1 MQHRVQ
7 PTRRASALALWALAA
22 AATPAFA
29 GESAQSFDVSGRA
42 YVRAEAQANTF
53 TASAQEA
60 VTLARDA
67 AGRTLVVWQSRKQED
82 GNYGLYAQ
90 RFGAD
95 GAKLGAETHLNQF
108 TRGAQTRPAVAL
120 DASGA
125 AWVAWESDGQDGS
138 FGTIVARR
146 FDAELASST
155 NEVIVN
161 DDFIGHQT
169 DVALACDAD
178 GNAVI
183 AWAGP
188 NAEKTRSVFVRRF
201 GADGQPLGASV
212 RVDQGSNVQDGL
224 PTVAIDPQG
233 GFTVAWGRADVAG
246 KPTQIVARSLDA
258 LGAPLG
264 AEFVVSAAD
273 GRMPIEP
280 VADVNAKGELV
291 VAWMN
296 SFGDGDHVP
305 TARRFTPK
313 DGAWSAGESR
323 EYPTSKGGYTSGLD
337 LSLADDSRFALVWS
351 SVQGEDKKGDLW
363 ARIVEADDRAGEPF
377 RASLQTEGR
386 QKIRAGGSS
395 RRVVLEKDG
404 RLTTAWQGD
413 AGFGDDFAACVSFF
427 APADLGDLGS
437 VALVALPPSPKFVA
451 DEQGAAPSHEP
462 PIYDPDGAKTIAD
475 LMDFKST
482 AGPDFGFTGIVQTTL
497 TPPDP
502 HGAIGPNHY
511 VQVVNDSIA
520 FYTKSGTQTFL
531 QTYKGPAGFMSGV
544 ATASDFPFDA
554 EVIFDPYSQRFMFM
568 TNVRVGAAGKFDLA
582 VSDDSDPN
590 GTWFKYR
597 FDVTAAAGNDGG
609 IDSPNIGVDQ
619 NVIYLSADFFSGGTK
634 FLMFFVEKAPCLTG
648 AAPITK
654 SLLINGTQSYGA
666 PVMYDSSAPAFYY
679 LENLESASN
688 TAVKIHAIRNPL
700 TAPFDTIFTL
710 TVPSYTPPEDPPQ
723 LGTSI
728 RPEAFES
735 RFWSCTYRAGKLWG
749 AAHCNNPV
757 RARWYEINVGNWP
770 VSGTPTLVQSGDIVP
785 AANVRTSFVSI
796 GVDAQNNAA
805 CVFARSSPSE
815 FFSMGRTFRLNGD
828 AAGTMTPA
836 VTMKSSTGADTS
848 GRWGDYSACT
858 PDPVHPKVWWG
869 THEYKAGIWSTWI
882 GMFGPCETPTTY
894 CTAKVNSA
902 GLTPQIGFQNEASF
916 ATNNFKVTMS
926 NGLAGKPVI
935 AFWGTG
941 QQAAPFLGGTLCV
954 TLPIVRSAPTTFD
967 GSGFVAI
974 QRPIAIAEIGVDL
987 FAQVW
992 YRDPAHLDGTG
1003 VGLSN
1008 GLQFRACP

>member
-1 MQHRVQ
+1 MQSVS
-7 PTRRASALALWALAA
+7 TLALWALAA
-22 AATPAFA
+22 TPALA
-29 GESAQSFDVSGRA
+29 GESEARFEISGRA
-42 YVRAEAQANTF
+42 FQRAEAQANTF
-53 TASAQEA
+53 IASSQEA

-90 RFGAD
+90 RFAAD
-95 GAKLGAETHLNQF
+95 GTKLGAETHVNQYTKF
-108 TRGAQTRPAVAL
+108 AQTRPAVAL

-125 AWVAWESDGQDGS
+125 AWIAWESDGQDGS

-146 FDAELASST
+146 FDAELDTAT

-161 DDFIGHQT
+161 DALIGHQT
-169 DVALACDAD
+169 DVALACDAA

-188 NAEKTRSVFVRRF
+188 NEHKTRSIFVRRF
-201 GADGQPLGASV
+201 GPDGQPLGASV
-212 RVDQGSNVQDGL
+212 CVGAQQATVDSL
-224 PTVAIDPQG
+224 PSVAIDPLG
-233 GFTVAWGRADVAG
+233 GFVIAWGRADAAG
-246 KPTQIVARSLDA
+246 KPLSIVARAFDA
-258 LGAPLG
+258 AGAPRG
-264 AEFVVSAAD
+264 DAFVVSAAD
-273 GRMPIEP
+273 GRMPIEA
-280 VADVNAKGELV
+280 VADVNARGELV
-291 VAWMN
+291 VGWLN

-305 TARRFTPK
+305 TVRRFTR
-313 DGAWSAGESR
+313 DETGFVAGAIR
-323 EYPTSKGGYTSGLD
+323 EYPSGKGGYTSGLD
-337 LSLADDSRFALVWS
+337 LSLADDSSFALVWAA
-351 SVQGEDKKGDLW
+351 VQGEDKKGDLW
-363 ARIVEADDRAGEPF
+363 ARVIGADDVAGEAF
-377 RASLQTEGR
+377 RASLATEGR

-395 RRVVLEKDG
+395 RRIVYENDG
-404 RLTTAWQGD
+404 SITTAWQGD

-427 APADLGDLGS
+427 APAEPAEGS
-437 VALVALPPSPKFVA
+437 TRVALAELPASPRFVA

-482 AGPDFGFTGIVQTTL
+482 AGPDFGFTGIVQTSL

-520 FYTKSGTQTFL
+520 FYTKGGTQTFL
-531 QTYKGPAGFMSGV
+531 QTYKGPGGFMAPL

-554 EVIFDPYSQRFMFM
+554 EVIFDPYSQRFIFM
-568 TNVRVGAAGKFDLA
+568 TNVRVGANAKFDLA
-582 VSDDSDPN
+582 VSDDADPN

-619 NVIYLSADFFSGGTK
+619 NVIYLSADFFTGGTK
-634 FLMFFVEKAPCLTG
+634 FLLFNVEKAPCLTG
-648 AAPITK
+648 GTPITK

-666 PVMYDSSAPAFYY
+666 PVMYDSTAPAFYY
-679 LENLESASN
+679 LENLELASN
-688 TAVKIHAIRNPL
+688 NAIKIHAIRNPL
-700 TAPFDTIFTL
+700 TTPTDTIFTL
-710 TVPSYTPPEDPPQ
+710 TVPTYTPPEDPPQ

-757 RARWYEINVGNWP
+757 RARWYEIDVGNWP
-770 VSGTPTLVQSGDIVP
+770 VSGTPTLVQSGDIIP

-805 CVFARSSPSE
+805 CVYARSSPSE
-815 FFSMGRTFRLNGD
+815 FFSMARSFRLNGD

-836 VTMKSSTGADTS
+836 VTMKTSTGADTS

-858 PDPVHPKVWWG
+858 PDPVVPKVWWG
-869 THEYKAGIWSTWI
+869 THEYRAGIWSTWI
-882 GMFGPCETPTTY
+882 GMFGPCEVPTTY

-902 GLTPQIGFQNEASF
+902 GLTPQIGSQNEPSF
-916 ATNNFKVTMS
+916 ATNTFDLTMT
-926 NGLAGKPVI
+926 NGLAGKSVI

-941 QQAAPFLGGTLCV
+941 QQAAPFFGGTLCV
-954 TLPIVRSAPTTFD
+954 TLPIVRSSVANFD
-967 GSGFVAI
+967 GTGSIAI
-974 QRPIAIAEIGVDL
+974 NRPIDIDEVGIEQY
-987 FAQVW
+987 AQFW
-992 YRDPAHLDGTG
+992 YRDPAHPDGTG

-1008 GLQFRACP
+1008 ALAFRPCP